1 MSSFD
6 LLHFDTNDRN
16 CTFTGQYG
24 NAYDVNFTLSNT
36 YKRIRK
42 INLSSLEMPIVFT
55 NIRNENTSNKIRLT
69 VGSVDYNITLNN
81 KNYTSIASLLAD
93 LNAEFSKIGTTST
106 RPTVSLGDRISGN
119 NCVRITIPSINTI
132 TLYDS
137 LLVNSVLGFPKFVNW
152 SGSPTTSILG
162 SYPYNLNYD
171 NFISLY
177 VDIPSTCT
185 SSGNRLMSYKIPLN
199 ALSGMVFYL
208 GQNNTFE
215 QSIVITDQNFVLT
228 GFRIQ
233 VFDRFGYPIIQAV
246 DYTFTLAL
254 FYYCDC

>member
-6 LLHFDTNDRN
+6 LLHFDTNDIN
-16 CTFTGQYG
+16 CTFNGQYG
-24 NAYDVNFTLSNT
+24 NAYDVNFKLSNT
-36 YKRIRK
+36 YKKIRK

-81 KNYTSIASLLAD
+81 KNYTSIATLLAD
-93 LNAEFSKIGTTST
+93 INTEFTKIGTTAT
-106 RPTVSLGDRISGN
+106 RPVLSLGDRISGN

-137 LLVNSVLGFPKFVNW
+137 LLVNIILGFPKVYYTGLRAPETN
-152 SGSPTTSILG
+152 ILG

-171 NFISLY
+171 NFIALY

-185 SSGNRLMSYKIPLN
+185 SSGNRLISYKIPLN
-199 ALSGMVFYL
+199 AVSGMVFYL

-215 QSIVITDQNFVLT
+215 QSIVITDQNFVLNN
-228 GFRIQ
+228 FRIQ
-233 VFDRFGYPIIQAV
+233 VFDRFGYPIIQAT
-246 DYTFTLAL
+246 DYTFSLSL
-254 FYYCDC
+254 FYY